1 MPPRLD
7 SIYTIAYTI
16 QEDYLGLG
24 YTYREKGSSMTDR
37 TGQQFGHY
45 SLRRLLGHGGFAD
58 VYLGEHI
65 YLGTQAAIKVLGT
78 QLTLDEIE
86 QFRQEARTIAQLEHP
101 HIIRVLDFGVEEQT
115 PFLVMAYAPNGSL
128 RQHYPRGTRLPLEK
142 IVHYVKQC
150 AEALQYAHDAKLIHR
165 DVKPENMLLG
175 RHEEILL
182 SDFGL
187 AIVTQSSS
195 HEVARDISG
204 TIAYMAPEQARGKPR
219 PASDQYALGIVVYE
233 WLCGTRPFEG
243 SYQEIAVQHVM
254 MPPPSLREQHPTISP
269 ALEEVVMKALAKD
282 FRQRF
287 AHIKDFA
294 DALEKASLSERSIS
308 IALPSLQTQTRPVA
322 VSPESVNTTYRLP
335 SDTVYALAWS
345 PDGRKIVSGGLERT
359 VQIRETMTG
368 VGILTYRGHA
378 GSISALAWSPDG
390 QYIASASLDKTIQ
403 VWNATNGDR
412 LTTYD
417 GHSGMIYALA
427 WSPDSKYVASN
438 SGGGTNNSV
447 QVWEALTGNT
457 IFSSHDAS
465 YWSRA
470 LAWSP
475 DGKYLAVGFWREVQ
489 LWNVRKRLKT
499 TTYRGHNNW
508 IRALAWSPDG
518 KHIASAC
525 EDKMVQVWDIT
536 KERPLVTHRGHSEWV
551 GSVVWSPDS
560 KHIASASKDNVIYV
574 WDAATGAVLL
584 TKRGSG
590 ASVQALLWLPDG
602 KHIVSASSDGTIQV
616 KLLSI

>member
-1 MPPRLD
+1 
-7 SIYTIAYTI
+7 
-16 QEDYLGLG
+16 
-24 YTYREKGSSMTDR
+24 MTDR
-37 TGQQFGHY
+37 TEQQFGHY
-45 SLRRLLGHGGFAD
+45 RLTRLLGHGGFAD

-65 YLGTQAAIKVLGT
+65 YLGTQAAIKVLDT
-78 QLTLDEIE
+78 HLSSDETE

-101 HIIRVLDFGVEEQT
+101 HIVRVLDFGVEEQR
-115 PFLVMAYAPNGSL
+115 PFLVMAYAPDGSL

-142 IVHYVKQC
+142 IVQYIRQS
-150 AEALQYAHDAKLIHR
+150 ADALQYAHDKKLIHR

-175 RHEEILL
+175 RYDEILL

-195 HEVARDISG
+195 HEEARDISG

-243 SYQEIAVQHVM
+243 SYQEIAVQHVL
-254 MPPPSLREQHPTISP
+254 MPPPSLRNQHPTISP
-269 ALEEVVMKALAKD
+269 MLEEVVMKALAKD
-282 FRQRF
+282 PHQRF
-287 AHIKDFA
+287 ASIKDFA
-294 DALEKASLSERSIS
+294 DALAQASLGEKSTSIT
-308 IALPSLQTQTRPVA
+308 LPPLQTQARLSGA
-322 VSPESVNTTYRLP
+322 VVVPDSVNTTYRLP

-345 PDGRKIVSGGLERT
+345 PDGRKIASGGLDRT
-359 VQIRETMTG
+359 VQVRETMTG
-368 VGILTYRGHA
+368 VNALTYRGHA
-378 GSISALAWSPDG
+378 GSISALAWSPG
-390 QYIASASLDKTIQ
+390 GSYIASASLDKTIQ
-403 VWNATNGDR
+403 VWNATSGER

-417 GHSGMIYALA
+417 EHSGMIYVLA
-427 WSPDSKYVASN
+427 WSPDGKYVAST

-447 QVWEALTGNT
+447 QVWEALTGQN
-457 IFSSHDAS
+457 IFSSHDSA

-489 LWNVRKRLKT
+489 LWNMIKKLKT
-499 TTYRGHNNW
+499 ATYRGHNNW

-525 EDKMVQVWDIT
+525 EDKTVQVWDIT

-551 GSVVWSPDS
+551 GSVVWSPDG
-560 KHIASASKDNVIYV
+560 KRIASASKDNVIYV
-574 WDAATGAVLL
+574 WDATTGNVLL
-584 TKRGSG
+584 TRRGSG

-602 KHIVSASSDGTIQV
+602 KHIISASSDGTIQI

>member
-1 MPPRLD
+1 
-7 SIYTIAYTI
+7 
-16 QEDYLGLG
+16 
-24 YTYREKGSSMTDR
+24 MTDR

-45 SLRRLLGHGGFAD
+45 RLVRLLGHGGFAD

-65 YLGTQAAIKVLGT
+65 YLSTQAAIKVLDT
-78 QLTLDEIE
+78 QLTSDEVE

-115 PFLVMAYAPNGSL
+115 PFLVMVYAPNGSL
-128 RQHYPRGTRLPLEK
+128 RQHYPRGTRLPLAK
-142 IVHYVKQC
+142 IVHHVRQS
-150 AEALQYAHDAKLIHR
+150 ADALQHAHDEKLIHR

-175 RHEEILL
+175 KHEEVML

-187 AIVTQSSS
+187 AIVTQSSA

-254 MPPPSLREQHPTISP
+254 MPPPSLREQHPTISS
-269 ALEEVVMKALAKD
+269 ALEGVVMKALAKD
-282 FRQRF
+282 PRQRF
-287 AHIKDFA
+287 ARIKDFA
-294 DALEKASLSERSIS
+294 DALEQASLNEKSIS
-308 IALPSLQTQTRPVA
+308 IAQPQAQARSATTA
-322 VSPESVNTTYRLP
+322 VSSDSVNTTYRLP

-345 PDGRKIVSGGLERT
+345 PDGRKIASGGLERT
-359 VQIRETMTG
+359 VQVRETMSG
-368 VGILTYRGHA
+368 VNVLTYRGHT
-378 GSISALAWSPDG
+378 GSISALAWSPNG
-390 QYIASASLDKTIQ
+390 QYIASASLDKTIH
-403 VWNATNGDR
+403 VWNAISGDR

-417 GHSGMIYALA
+417 GHIGMIYTLA
-427 WSPDSKYVASN
+427 WSPDSKYIASN
-438 SGGGTNNSV
+438 SGGGTNNTV
-447 QVWEALTGNT
+447 QVWEASTAT
-457 IFSSHDAS
+457 TVFSSHDAS

-470 LAWSP
+470 LTWSP
-475 DGKYLAVGFWREVQ
+475 DGKFLAVGFWREVQ

-536 KERPLVTHRGHSEWV
+536 KERPIVTQRGHSEWV
-551 GSVVWSPDS
+551 SSVVWSPDS

-574 WDAATGAVLL
+574 WEANTGAVLL

>member
-1 MPPRLD
+1 
-7 SIYTIAYTI
+7 
-16 QEDYLGLG
+16 
-24 YTYREKGSSMTDR
+24 MTDR

-45 SLRRLLGHGGFAD
+45 RLTRLLGHGGFAD

-65 YLGTQAAIKVLGT
+65 YLGTQAAIKVLNT
-78 QLTLDEIE
+78 QLTSDEIE

-101 HIIRVLDFGVEEQT
+101 HIIRVLDFGVEEQK

-142 IVHYVKQC
+142 IVQYIRQS
-150 AEALQYAHDAKLIHR
+150 ADALQYAHDEKLIHR

-175 RHEEILL
+175 RHEEVLL

-195 HEVARDISG
+195 HEETRDISG

-233 WLCGTRPFEG
+233 WLCGMRPFEG
-243 SYQEIAVQHVM
+243 SYEEIAVQHVL
-254 MPPPSLREQHPTISP
+254 MPPPPLRKQHPTISS

-282 FRQRF
+282 PHQRF
-287 AHIKDFA
+287 VHIKDFA
-294 DALEKASLSERSIS
+294 DALEQASRGEKSIS
-308 IALPSLQTQTRPVA
+308 ITLPPLQVQTRSSGIAGPPDGA
-322 VSPESVNTTYRLP
+322 NTTYRLP

-345 PDGRKIVSGGLERT
+345 PDGRRIASGGLDRM
-359 VQIRETMTG
+359 VQVRETMTG
-368 VGILTYRGHA
+368 VSSLIYRAHA
-378 GSISALAWSPDG
+378 SSISALAWAPDG
-390 QYIASASLDKTIQ
+390 HSIASASLDKTIQ
-403 VWNATNGDR
+403 VWNALNGER
-412 LTTYD
+412 LSTYD
-417 GHSGMIYALA
+417 EHSGMIYALA
-427 WSPDSKYVASN
+427 WSPDGKYIAST

-447 QVWEALTGNT
+447 QVWGAITGQT

-475 DGKYLAVGFWREVQ
+475 DGKCLAVGFWREVQ
-489 LWNVRKRLKT
+489 LWNLTRKVKIA
-499 TTYRGHNNW
+499 TYRGHNNW

-525 EDKMVQVWDIT
+525 EDNTVQVWDTT
-536 KERPLVTHRGHSEWV
+536 KERPLVTQRGHSEWV

-574 WDAATGAVLL
+574 WNATTGAVLL

-602 KHIVSASSDGTIQV
+602 KHIVSASSDGTIQI